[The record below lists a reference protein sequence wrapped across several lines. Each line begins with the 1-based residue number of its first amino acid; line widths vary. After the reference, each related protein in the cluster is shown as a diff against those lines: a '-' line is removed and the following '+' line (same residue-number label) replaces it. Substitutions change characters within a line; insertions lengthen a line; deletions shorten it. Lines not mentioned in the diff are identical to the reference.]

1 MARRRNLEVGF
12 PFQLDTRG
20 QAADPGYERH
30 VRDMIEQLL
39 FTRPGERV
47 NRPDFGCGL
56 LEMVFSPE
64 TAEEASVVERLARAS
79 LQRYLGDVANVTA
92 LVVEAKGTTLDVRV
106 EYELPGIE
114 EIRVATFE
122 LRDLPWHM

>member
-1 MARRRNLEVGF
+1 MARRRTIEIGF

-30 VRDMIEQLL
+30 VREMIEQLL

-56 LEMVFSPE
+56 LELVFSPD
-64 TAEEASVVERLARAS
+64 TAEDASVTERLARAS
-79 LQRYLGDVANVTA
+79 LQRYLGDVATVTA
-92 LVVEAKGTTLDVRV
+92 LVVEARDTTLDIRV

-114 EIRVATFE
+114 ERQVATFE
-122 LRDLPWHM
+122 LRDLPWHI

>member
-1 MARRRNLEVGF
+1 MARRSTIEVGF

-47 NRPDFGCGL
+47 NRPDLGCGL

-64 TAEEASVVERLARAS
+64 TAEEASVTEHLARAA
-79 LQRYLGDVANVTA
+79 LQRYLGDVVTVKA
-92 LVVEAKGTTLDVRV
+92 LVVDARDTTLDIRV
-106 EYELPGIE
+106 EYELPGLE
-114 EIRVATFE
+114 ERRVATFE
-122 LRDLPWHM
+122 LRDLPWHL

>member
-1 MARRRNLEVGF
+1 MARRGTIEVGF

-56 LEMVFSPE
+56 LELMFSPDTQE
-64 TAEEASVVERLARAS
+64 DASVTEHLARAS
-79 LQRYLGDVANVTA
+79 LQRYLGDVATVTA
-92 LVVEAKGTTLDVRV
+92 LVVDARDTLLEIRV
-106 EYELPGIE
+106 EYDLPGIE
-114 EIRVATFE
+114 ERRVATFE
-122 LRDLPWHM
+122 LRDLPWHI